1 MRFDTLEL
9 IAYGPFT
16 GRKLDLRGDFHLIHG
31 PNEAGKSSA
40 LRAVVDVLY
49 GIPANT
55 TDAHLH
61 DMQSLRVGARLRSA
75 TDQSLAFIRRKG
87 NKNTL
92 LDPANVALPEDALA
106 PFLGG
111 VSRGV
116 FTTMFGLDHVR
127 FREGA
132 ESLLQPQGT
141 LGAVLFGA
149 STGTRVLERVLS
161 RLDEEANELFTP
173 RGKQRRIPALLRE
186 HDLAL
191 QRARE
196 ASLAADEWRQRAE
209 ALAQQEQERE
219 QRARER
225 QALSLQR
232 ARLVRIQGT
241 LPKARAWLRAVEALA
256 PLADAVLV
264 SPEAPEARRHAAR
277 AEAEAEAQRH
287 AAEAQAQRLRMDR
300 AACEPPAVVL
310 AARSAI
316 QALWDRRARAV
327 AEDTRQ
333 AEVEAERTSLRRA
346 VAARERALGGRPP
359 RPDRALRTRLHALV
373 RERDVLDAAA
383 RAADADVRRLRAQA
397 LGLAEG
403 AVVAEGG
410 RPPSPDPEL
419 LRALA
424 RRAERHTASERRRPE
439 LERELARVQ
448 AETTRLGAALRP
460 APRPAQVVP
469 AAESIDH
476 HARQLEGHARRQE
489 AHDERRASRLSSER
503 EARRALD
510 VLLASGTPPT
520 EAELSR
526 ARQARDEALRVALA
540 RTAPVDEA
548 ELWSRVSEADSL
560 ADRLRREAD
569 RSARRVTLEAELLA
583 SSRELASLD
592 EEGQRLGRARA
603 EAEAAWRAEWGELGA
618 EVRTP
623 AEMRA
628 WAARYHE
635 VGVLEARAGELRA
648 VLELTR
654 RETEELRHELLAAGV
669 SVEVAARA
677 GVEAWAQAA
686 EDQARREEEAR
697 RAHERQ
703 REAHRRATAAEAEA
717 EAEVQ
722 RTRVA
727 LREWAERWRAAL
739 VEAGQATEVVPDD
752 VLSLLDEADA
762 LHRDLERLSAH
773 EAQLARAQAE
783 RATFDADVRR
793 VLAPLADAVDGLA
806 PEADTLAA
814 LGRAHEAL
822 LRAQDDA
829 QQVRELDK
837 ARELAETQARVAA
850 ERAEVAREQL
860 EQLMARAGVTTREAL
875 EQAEE
880 RSEARRRAE
889 ATLQQAEAE
898 LVAAGGGLEL
908 SALLR
913 EVEGQRPEDVAV
925 ELAQVTAAHD
935 QLEHALSALDQ
946 AIGGERMR
954 QRGVQGAAEAARAA
968 EDAQAT
974 VAELRRQV
982 DRWALVRLSAAV
994 LRRHADRY
1002 REAHAGPLLAR
1013 ASAHVRVL
1021 TRGALVRLEAGL
1033 DGDRPVLQGVREGGA
1048 RVSLAGMSDGTRDQ
1062 LYLALRLA
1070 TLEAYLDERK
1080 VEPMPLVVDDILLHF
1095 DDDRAAAALTVLGEV
1110 SSRAQVLFFTHHS
1123 RLVELARTCVP
1134 RARLC
1139 EHVL

>member
-1 MRFDTLEL
+1 VRFDTLEL

-92 LDPANVALPEDALA
+92 LDLANVALPEDALA

-111 VSRGV
+111 VTRAV

-287 AAEAQAQRLRMDR
+287 AAEAQAQRLRVDR
-300 AACEPPAVVL
+300 AACEPPAAVL

-316 QALWDRRARAV
+316 QALWDRRARVV

-333 AEVEAERTSLRRA
+333 AEAEAERTSLLRA

-359 RPDRALRTRLHALV
+359 RPDRSLRTRLHALV

-383 RAADADVRRLRAQA
+383 RAAEAEVRRLRAQA
-397 LGLAEG
+397 LALADGAVAEG
-403 AVVAEGG
+403 A
-410 RPPSPDPEL
+410 RSPSPDPEL

-439 LERELARVQ
+439 VERELARVE
-448 AETTRLGAALRP
+448 AEVTRLRASLRP

-476 HARQLEGHARRQE
+476 HARQLEGHVRRQE
-489 AHDERRASRLSSER
+489 AHDDRRATRLSSER

-520 EAELSR
+520 EAELAR
-526 ARQARDEALRVALA
+526 ARQARDEVLRAALA
-540 RTAPVDEA
+540 RTSPVDEA
-548 ELWSRVSEADSL
+548 VLWAAVSEADRL

-569 RSARRVTLEAELLA
+569 RSARRVSLEAELLA
-583 SSRELASLD
+583 SGRELASLD

-603 EAEAAWRAEWGELGA
+603 EAEAAWRAEWGELGP

-635 VGVLEARAGELRA
+635 VGVLEVRAAELRA
-648 VLELTR
+648 TLEVTR
-654 RETEELRHELLAAGV
+654 HETEELRSQLRAAGAV
-669 SVEVAARA
+669 VEVAARA

-686 EDQARREEEAR
+686 EDQARREDEAR
-697 RAHERQ
+697 RAHERH

-717 EAEVQ
+717 EVEVQ
-722 RTRVA
+722 RAREA
-727 LREWAERWRAAL
+727 LREWGERWRAAL
-739 VEAGQATEVVPDD
+739 IEAGQATDVVPDD
-752 VLSLLDEADA
+752 VLSLLDEADG
-762 LHRDLERLSAH
+762 LHRDLERLSEH
-773 EAQLARAQAE
+773 EAQLARTQAE

-793 VLAPLADAVDGLA
+793 ALAPLVDVVDGLA
-806 PEADTLAA
+806 PQADTLAA

-837 ARELAETQARVAA
+837 ARELAETQARAAA
-850 ERAEVAREQL
+850 ERAEAARGQL
-860 EQLMARAGVTTREAL
+860 EQLMARAGVTTRQAL
-875 EQAEE
+875 ELAEE

-898 LVAAGGGLEL
+898 LEAAGGGLEL

-1139 EHVL
+1139 EHAL